1 MNTLRWMKLIL
12 TKLIMLLLGYGL
24 RLNAIYAILSTKIL
38 LVMKLASVFG
48 TNLHM
53 KFILII

>member
-12 TKLIMLLLGYGL
+12 TKLIMLLLRYGL
-24 RLNAIYAILSTKIL
+24 RLNAIYAILSTRIL

>member
-1 MNTLRWMKLIL
+1 MNMLRWMKLIL

-24 RLNAIYAILSTKIL
+24 RLNAIYAIPSTKIL
-38 LVMKLASVFG
+38 LVMKLASVFR